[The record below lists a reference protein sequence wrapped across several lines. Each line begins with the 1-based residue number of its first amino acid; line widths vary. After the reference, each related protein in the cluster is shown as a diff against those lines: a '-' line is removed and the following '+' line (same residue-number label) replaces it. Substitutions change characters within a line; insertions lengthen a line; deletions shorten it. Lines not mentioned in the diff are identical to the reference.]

1 MPGYIAKLMVLL
13 LTLSVAIPESE
24 AKRMGSGR
32 SSGRQAPI
40 ARQQSMP
47 PQPPRAAQAVPPR
60 PPSAPPQARPSPVD
74 PMASRPAAPATPQPL
89 PPQRTLPR
97 EAASPWGG
105 MLGGAL
111 IGLGL
116 GSLISRGNSD
126 NVVNQDEGSGSNG
139 ASGTSGENASTGGA
153 SGNYGDEQALP
164 EREAASNPLGSLLLF
179 GMLAIVVF
187 VAVRRMRR
195 RSH

>member
-1 MPGYIAKLMVLL
+1 MVLL

-40 ARQQSMP
+40 ARQRSTP
-47 PQPPRAAQAVPPR
+47 PQPPRSAQAVPPA
-60 PPSAPPQARPSPVD
+60 PSAPPQSRPAPVD
-74 PMASRPAAPATPQPL
+74 PVASRPAAPAPSQPL
-89 PPQRTLPR
+89 SPQRTLPR

-116 GSLISRGNSD
+116 GSLISRSNGD
-126 NVVNQDEGSGSNG
+126 NVVNQNESSG
-139 ASGTSGENASTGGA
+139 SGTSGENESTGGA
-153 SGNYGDEQALP
+153 SGNYGDEQVLRGP
-164 EREAASNPLGSLLLF
+164 EATSNPLGPLLLL
-179 GMLAIVVF
+179 GLLAMVVF
-187 VAVRRMRR
+187 YVVRRVRR